1 VKQDLEKY
9 CDLARRMEI
18 PAAYEMALSTDVVQS
33 VVGLCTKVARDY
45 PHCVVFGGK
54 LIFQKERWYQRF
66 MHNQSV
72 VLIQNRLQWEGI
84 PMTVLPV
91 RVFE

>member
-1 VKQDLEKY
+1 
-9 CDLARRMEI
+9 
-18 PAAYEMALSTDVVQS
+18 MASQF
-33 VVGLCTKVARDY
+33 

-84 PMTVLPV
+84 PMTHPCQS
-91 RVFE
+91 VFLSDFWMTFDAFITPAGSSFDVHLI